1 MQRIRDLIEEKKQE
15 FSHHG
20 FFGFFAGDE
29 PLPGLL
35 PFADALG
42 FWPMVF
48 QDVLRLN
55 AQRVRDPD
63 LKLVAR
69 HHLVEDAGHEQWYLH
84 DLARL
89 GVPMPGLAS
98 IFGRNRV
105 VRDASYALI
114 AEVFRLKHDESRLAL
129 LLALEATGHVF
140 FERMAEYLKRTGVAE
155 GLRYFSDHHLNVE
168 RAHDL
173 FTTRADQVLSAISLS
188 DEAFCES
195 RDTVT
200 LAFGSF
206 RAMFDAL
213 AIVVHARVLGRS
225 DYLSDFPLELPQGH

>member
-1 MQRIRDLIEEKKQE
+1 MQRIRDLIEEKERE

-20 FFGFFAGDE
+20 FFGLFAGE
-29 PLPGLL
+29 EALPGLL
-35 PFADALG
+35 PFADAFG

-84 DLARL
+84 DLAHL

-114 AEVFRLKHDESRLAL
+114 AEVFHLKHDESRIAL

-140 FERMAEYLKRTGVAE
+140 FERMAEYLQRTGVTE
-155 GLRYFSDHHLNVE
+155 ELRYFSSHHLNVE
-168 RAHDL
+168 RAHEL
-173 FTTRADQVLSAISLS
+173 FTTRADQVLSAVSLS
-188 DEAFCES
+188 EEAYCEA
-195 RDTVT
+195 RDTVA
-200 LAFGSF
+200 LAFSSF
-206 RAMFDAL
+206 RSMFDAL